1 MISLKGCSKS
11 VGGYF
16 ECINNKL
23 TSLEGGPQSVAKY
36 FDFSS
41 NQLKDLYG
49 FPEFFDGEVYFNS
62 NPVSEILHLFD
73 TKRLGKI
80 IDLLNE
86 YGVIQQDGKVV
97 VLDRLEEVFHTLNMS
112 AYIPEEINLN
122 NYEVY

>member
-49 FPEFFDGEVYFNS
+49 FPEFFDNYIYYDD
-62 NPVSEILHLFD
+62 NPIKKILDLFGD
-73 TKRLGKI
+73 RFGKV

-97 VLDRLEEVFHTLNMS
+97 ILDRLEEVFHTLNMK
-112 AYIPEEINLN
+112 IPEINLK